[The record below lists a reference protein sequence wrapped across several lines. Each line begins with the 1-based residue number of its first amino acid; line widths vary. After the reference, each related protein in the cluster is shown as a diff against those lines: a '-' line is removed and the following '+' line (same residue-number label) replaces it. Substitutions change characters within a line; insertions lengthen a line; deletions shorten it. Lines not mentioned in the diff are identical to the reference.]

1 MDLYA
6 PAGERTITPPRSP
19 RLYDSLDRLSSDC
32 CFSTKKAPPKL
43 CTKDVFFSHN
53 WTEKQEQQKGFSSQ
67 NACMHASFTWL
78 GLACLATPGNNTH
91 PNHGPS
97 RMGLFFGVSCVFPSC
112 VGLSDFSKTQAWV
125 PKLDFF
131 VVVVVFMIFLEMCRK
146 LRLAQAGRI
155 ESKLIVGNW
164 ELEGRGPR
172 GPTDRQQLGDGREV
186 LWCKQTC
193 WNKLDTP
200 GGSATIALTHPPWKR
215 LYGRREKQGWVGVKK
230 RT

>member
-43 CTKDVFFSHN
+43 CTKDVFFRTIGLKNKNNKKVSLPKMH
-53 WTEKQEQQKGFSSQ
+53 
-67 NACMHASFTWL
+67 ACMHRSH
-78 GLACLATPGNNTH
+78 GLALPAWQYQKTTRTRTTRSLAIRVCSLVFLVCFPLVLGCLI
-91 PNHGPS
+91 
-97 RMGLFFGVSCVFPSC
+97 FPR
-112 VGLSDFSKTQAWV
+112 

-131 VVVVVFMIFLEMCRK
+131 VVVVVVFMIFLEMCRK

>member
-1 MDLYA
+1 MYK
-6 PAGERTITPPRSP
+6 RR
-19 RLYDSLDRLSSDC
+19 
-32 CFSTKKAPPKL
+32 
-43 CTKDVFFSHN
+43 FFSHN
-53 WTEKQEQQKGFSSQ
+53 WTEKQEQQKGFSSP

-91 PNHGPS
+91 PNNTVPRDS
-97 RMGLFFGVSCVFPSC
+97 GLFCGLMCFPLVLGC
-112 VGLSDFSKTQAWV
+112 LIFPR

-131 VVVVVFMIFLEMCRK
+131 FFVVVVFMIFLEMCRK

-200 GGSATIALTHPPWKR
+200 GGSATITLTHPPWKR